1 MIADLIKENTHA
13 QHQSLEALM
22 IRQIKAIK
30 DAGDYIE
37 LLKIFYSYFG
47 GLETRIDATIG
58 GVLPDKAQRRK
69 SEALAADIAYFGGRV
84 PVKASDDDLPVICN
98 ERQGMAALYVIE
110 GSTLGGIYISRMI
123 QKRLDLKNTN
133 GLSFFEGYG
142 EQTQTMWERFKT
154 VLNAMPQNRN
164 EELEMIGTAN
174 ETFLKFQEWMEK
186 KQDNL

>member
-1 MIADLIKENTHA
+1 MIADMIKEYSHA
-13 QHQSLEALM
+13 QHQCLEALM

-110 GSTLGGIYISRMI
+110 GSTLGGIYIS
-123 QKRLDLKNTN
+123 
-133 GLSFFEGYG
+133 
-142 EQTQTMWERFKT
+142 
-154 VLNAMPQNRN
+154 
-164 EELEMIGTAN
+164 
-174 ETFLKFQEWMEK
+174 
-186 KQDNL
+186 